1 MNLSRRHF
9 FQTGS
14 AASLAAVAVGCN
26 KLEVPEILLPGRRA
40 VAPPDGPYQT
50 PAGKGIDL
58 VSHALNRLTFG
69 ARPWDYQRVR
79 QLGTTEPEAFA
90 AFLDQ
95 QLAPEKI
102 DDPNCENATRRY
114 EVLQEPLG
122 ELFEYQ
128 DKHLLDAL
136 VRSTVLHAVFTERQ
150 LYEVMV
156 NFWSD
161 HFNIDPSKGDAKW
174 LKVADDRDVIR
185 AHALGKFPD
194 MLRASALSPAMLWY
208 LDGRVNKKAADND
221 KPNENYARELMELH
235 TLGVH
240 GGYTQ
245 KDVMEVARCITGW
258 TVEETHRSKLNL
270 GSVGFKPFQHDRG
283 EKVVLGHV
291 IPAIPKK
298 ANPAEIERLGR
309 AELDTVLGI
318 IGLHPSTA
326 KFIAT
331 KLCQRFIADAPPAE
345 AVSSVAEK
353 FIASGGDIPATL
365 RAVFATDAFLT
376 TRGTKFK
383 RPFHYIVS
391 ALRATHAQ
399 TDAGHAI
406 EDYLHR
412 MGHAP
417 FHYPTP
423 DGYPEEAAPWLGTLL
438 WRWNFAVGLANNTLD
453 KETRM
458 DADALKASFATEE
471 GLMAHLLGRA
481 PAADEITA
489 CKDSGAPLAL
499 LLASPGFQRC

>member
-1 MNLSRRHF
+1 MNSSRRQF
-9 FQTGS
+9 LQAGS
-14 AASLAAVAVGCN
+14 AASFAALALGCD
-26 KLEVPEILLPGRRA
+26 KVEVPEVLLLGRRPA
-40 VAPPDGPYQT
+40 APPDGPYLT
-50 PAGKGIDL
+50 PAGKDIDL

-69 ARPWDYQRVR
+69 ARPWDYQRTR
-79 QLGTTEPEAFA
+79 KLGTTEEAAFA
-90 AFLDQ
+90 AFLDE
-95 QLAPEKI
+95 QLMPERL
-102 DDPNCENATRRY
+102 DDPNCENATRRF

-128 DKHLLDAL
+128 EKHLLDAL
-136 VRSTVLHAVFTERQ
+136 VRSTVLRAVFTERQ

-208 LDGRVNKKAADND
+208 LDGRVNKKANAAD

-245 KDVMEVARCITGW
+245 KDVMEVARCLTGW
-258 TVEETHRSKLNL
+258 GVQEVGRSKLNL
-270 GSVGFKPFQHDRG
+270 GSVEFRPLQHDRG
-283 EKVVLGHV
+283 EKVILGHV
-291 IPAIPKK
+291 LPAIPKK
-298 ANPAEIERLGR
+298 ANAAEIEKLGR

-331 KLCQRFIADAPPAE
+331 KLCQRFIADVPPAA
-345 AVSSVAEK
+345 AVSAVAEK

-365 RAVFATDAFLT
+365 RALFATDAFLT
-376 TRGTKFK
+376 TRGNKLK

-391 ALRATHAQ
+391 TLRATHAT

-406 EDYLHR
+406 QDYLLR

-438 WRWNFAVGLANNTLD
+438 WRWNFAVALTKNELGNATKL
-453 KETRM
+453 
-458 DADALKASFATEE
+458 DADKLRASFATEE
-471 GLMAHLLGRA
+471 HQMAHLLGRA
-481 PAADEITA
+481 PSTDEIPA
-489 CKDSGAPLAL
+489 CKESGAPLAL
-499 LLASPGFQRC
+499 LLASPSFQKC

>member
-1 MNLSRRHF
+1 MNFTRRHF
-9 FQTGS
+9 LQAGS
-14 AASLAAVAVGCN
+14 AASLAAVAIGCD
-26 KLEVPEILLPGRRA
+26 KLEVPTALRIGPRD
-40 VAPPDGPYQT
+40 VTTPDGPFT
-50 PAGKGIDL
+50 VPTGNEIDL

-69 ARPWDYQRVR
+69 PRPWDYQRTR
-79 QLGTTEPEAFA
+79 KLGDTGQAAFA

-102 DDPNCENATRRY
+102 DDPAAENAVRHF

-136 VRSTVLHAVFTERQ
+136 VRSTVLRAVFSERQ

-185 AHALGKFPD
+185 AHALGKFPA

-208 LDGRVNKKAADND
+208 LDGRVNKKANDAD

-245 KDVMEVARCITGW
+245 KDVMEVARCLTGW
-258 TVEETHRSKLNL
+258 GVQEVGRSKLNL
-270 GSVGFKPFQHDRG
+270 GSVEFKPFQHDRG
-283 EKVVLGHV
+283 EKVILGHV

-298 ANPAEIERLGR
+298 AKPEEIERLGR

-318 IGLHPSTA
+318 VGLHPATA

-331 KLCQRFIADAPPAE
+331 KLCQRFIADDPPA
-345 AVSSVAEK
+345 ATVSTVAEK
-353 FIASGGDIPATL
+353 FIASGGDIPTTL
-365 RAVFATDAFLT
+365 RALFATDAFRT
-376 TRGTKFK
+376 TRGTKLK
-383 RPFHYIVS
+383 RPFHFIVS
-391 ALRATHAQ
+391 ALRATHAT
-399 TDAGHAI
+399 TDAGRAVQ
-406 EDYLHR
+406 DYLLR

-438 WRWNFAVGLANNTLD
+438 WRWNFAVGLANNSLD
-453 KETRM
+453 NETKL
-458 DADALKASFATEE
+458 DADKLKASFATEE
-471 GLMAHLLGRA
+471 NLMAHLLGRA
-481 PAADEITA
+481 PTADEVTA

-499 LLASPGFQRC
+499 LLASPSFQKC

>member
-1 MNLSRRHF
+1 MNFSRRHF
-9 FQTGS
+9 LQAGS
-14 AASLAAVAVGCN
+14 AASLAAVAVGCD
-26 KLEVPEILLPGRRA
+26 KLEVPDALRIGPRA
-40 VAPPDGPYQT
+40 VAAPDGPYAVPT
-50 PAGKGIDL
+50 GKDIDL

-69 ARPWDYQRVR
+69 ARPWDYQRTR
-79 QLGTTEPEAFA
+79 KLGATEEAAFA

-102 DDPNCENATRRY
+102 DDPGAESATRRF
-114 EVLQEPLG
+114 ELLNEPLG

-136 VRSTVLHAVFTERQ
+136 VRSTVLRAVFTERQ

-185 AHALGKFPD
+185 AHALGKFPA

-208 LDGRVNKKAADND
+208 LDGRVNKKANDAD
-221 KPNENYARELMELH
+221 KPNENYARELLELH

-245 KDVMEVARCITGW
+245 KDVMEVARCLTGW
-258 TVEETHRSKLNL
+258 AVQETQRSKLNL
-270 GSVGFKPFQHDRG
+270 GSVEFKPFQHDRG

-298 ANPAEIERLGR
+298 AKPEEIEKLGR
-309 AELDTVLGI
+309 AELDTVLNI

-331 KLCQRFIADAPPAE
+331 KLCQRFIADAPPAA
-345 AVSSVAEK
+345 AVSAVAEK

-365 RAVFATDAFLT
+365 RALFATDAFLT
-376 TRGTKFK
+376 TRGNKLK

-391 ALRATHAQ
+391 ALRATHAT
-399 TDAGHAI
+399 TDAGRAI
-406 EDYLHR
+406 QDYLLR

-438 WRWNFAVGLANNTLD
+438 WRWNFAVALTSNSLD
-453 KETRM
+453 KETKL
-458 DADALKASFATEE
+458 DADKLRASFATEE
-471 GLMAHLLGRA
+471 NQMAHLLGRA
-481 PAADEITA
+481 PTADEITA

-499 LLASPGFQRC
+499 LLASPSFQKC

>member
-1 MNLSRRHF
+1 MNFSRRHF
-9 FQTGS
+9 LQAGS
-14 AASLAAVAVGCN
+14 AASLAAVAVGCD
-26 KLEVPEILLPGRRA
+26 KLEVPDALRIGPRA
-40 VAPPDGPYQT
+40 VTPPDGPYAT
-50 PAGKGIDL
+50 PAGADIDL

-69 ARPWDYQRVR
+69 ARPWDYQRTR
-79 QLGTTEPEAFA
+79 KLGDTEEAAFA

-102 DDPNCENATRRY
+102 EDPAGENAVRRF
-114 EVLQEPLG
+114 ELLNEPLG

-136 VRSTVLHAVFTERQ
+136 VRSTVLRAVFTERQ

-185 AHALGKFPD
+185 AHALGKFPA

-208 LDGRVNKKAADND
+208 LDGRVNKKANDSD
-221 KPNENYARELMELH
+221 KPNENYARELLELH

-245 KDVMEVARCITGW
+245 QDVMEVARCLTGW
-258 TVEETHRSKLNL
+258 AVRETNRSKLGL
-270 GSVGFKPFQHDRG
+270 GSVEFKPFQHDRS

-298 ANPAEIERLGR
+298 AKPEEIEKLGR

-318 IGLHPSTA
+318 VGLHPATA

-331 KLCQRFIADAPPAE
+331 KLCQRFIADAPPTA
-345 AVSSVAEK
+345 AVSAVADK

-365 RAVFATDAFLT
+365 RALFATDAFLT
-376 TRGTKFK
+376 TRGNKLK

-391 ALRATHAQ
+391 TLRATHAT
-399 TDAGHAI
+399 TDAGRAI
-406 EDYLHR
+406 QDYLLR

-438 WRWNFAVGLANNTLD
+438 WRWNFAVGLANNSLD
-453 KETRM
+453 KETKL
-458 DADALKASFATEE
+458 DADQLKASFATEE
-471 GLMAHLLGRA
+471 NLMAHLLGRA
-481 PAADEITA
+481 PTADEVTA
-489 CKDSGAPLAL
+489 CKESGAPLAL
-499 LLASPGFQRC
+499 LLASPSFQKC

>member
-1 MNLSRRHF
+1 MNFSRRHF
-9 FQTGS
+9 LQSGS
-14 AASLAAVAVGCN
+14 AASLAAVAIGCD
-26 KLEVPEILLPGRRA
+26 KLEVPTALRIGPRD
-40 VAPPDGPYQT
+40 VSVPDGPYT
-50 PAGKGIDL
+50 VPTGNEIDL
-58 VSHALNRLTFG
+58 VSQALNRLTFG
-69 ARPWDYQRVR
+69 PRPWDYQRTR
-79 QLGTTEPEAFA
+79 KLGDTEQAAFA

-102 DDPNCENATRRY
+102 DDPAAENAVRRF

-136 VRSTVLHAVFTERQ
+136 VRSTVLRAVFTERQ

-185 AHALGKFPD
+185 AHALGKFPA

-208 LDGRVNKKAADND
+208 LDGRVNKKANDAD
-221 KPNENYARELMELH
+221 KPNENYARELLELH

-245 KDVMEVARCITGW
+245 KDVMEVARCLTGW
-258 TVEETHRSKLNL
+258 AVQETQRSKLNL
-270 GSVGFKPFQHDRG
+270 GSVEFKPFQHDRG

-298 ANPAEIERLGR
+298 ANAAEIEKLGR

-331 KLCQRFIADAPPAE
+331 KLCQRFIADAPPAD
-345 AVSSVAEK
+345 AISAVAER

-365 RAVFATDAFLT
+365 RALFATDAFLT
-376 TRGTKFK
+376 ARGNKLK

-391 ALRATHAQ
+391 TLRATHAT
-399 TDAGHAI
+399 TDAGRAI
-406 EDYLHR
+406 QDYLLR

-438 WRWNFAVGLANNTLD
+438 WRWNFAVALTSNTLD
-453 KETRM
+453 QETKLN
-458 DADALKASFATEE
+458 ADKLRASFATEE
-471 GLMAHLLGRA
+471 NQMAHLLGRA
-481 PAADEITA
+481 PTADELTA

-499 LLASPGFQRC
+499 LLASPSFQKC

>member
-1 MNLSRRHF
+1 MNFTRRHF
-9 FQTGS
+9 LQAGS
-14 AASLAAVAVGCN
+14 TASLGALAIGCD
-26 KLEVPEILLPGRRA
+26 KLEVPTALRIGPRD
-40 VAPPDGPYQT
+40 VTVPDGPYT
-50 PAGKGIDL
+50 VPTGNEIDL

-69 ARPWDYQRVR
+69 PRPWDYHRTR
-79 QLGTTEPEAFA
+79 KLGDTEQAAFD

-102 DDPNCENATRRY
+102 DDPAAENAVRRF

-136 VRSTVLHAVFTERQ
+136 VRSTVLRAVFTERQ

-185 AHALGKFPD
+185 AHALGKFPA

-208 LDGRVNKKAADND
+208 LDGRVNKKANDAD
-221 KPNENYARELMELH
+221 KPNENYARELLELH

-245 KDVMEVARCITGW
+245 QDVMEVARCLTGW
-258 TVEETHRSKLNL
+258 AVQETHRSKLNL
-270 GSVGFKPFQHDRG
+270 GSVEFKPFQHDRG

-298 ANPAEIERLGR
+298 AKPEEIEKLGR

-318 IGLHPSTA
+318 VGLHPATA

-331 KLCQRFIADAPPAE
+331 KLCQRFIADAPPAT
-345 AVSSVAEK
+345 AVSAVAEK

-365 RAVFATDAFLT
+365 RALFATDAFLT
-376 TRGTKFK
+376 TRGNKLK

-391 ALRATHAQ
+391 ALRATHAT
-399 TDAGHAI
+399 TDAGRAI
-406 EDYLHR
+406 QDYLLR

-438 WRWNFAVGLANNTLD
+438 WRWNFAVALTGNTLD
-453 KETRM
+453 KETKL
-458 DADALKASFATEE
+458 DADKLRASFATEE
-471 GLMAHLLGRA
+471 NLMAHLLGRA
-481 PAADEITA
+481 PTADEVTA
-489 CKDSGAPLAL
+489 CEESGAPLAL
-499 LLASPGFQRC
+499 LLASPSFQKC

>member
-1 MNLSRRHF
+1 MNFSRRHF
-9 FQTGS
+9 LQAGS
-14 AASLAAVAVGCN
+14 AASLAAVAVGCD
-26 KLEVPEILLPGRRA
+26 KLEVPDALRIGPRA
-40 VAPPDGPYQT
+40 AAPPGGPYTT
-50 PAGKGIDL
+50 PAGKDIDL

-79 QLGTTEPEAFA
+79 KLGDTEQAAFA

-95 QLAPEKI
+95 QLVPEKI
-102 DDPNCENATRRY
+102 ADPAAENATRRF
-114 EVLQEPLG
+114 ELLNEPLG

-136 VRSTVLHAVFTERQ
+136 VRSTVLRAVFTERQ

-185 AHALGKFPD
+185 AHALGKFPA

-208 LDGRVNKKAADND
+208 LDGRVNKKANDAD
-221 KPNENYARELMELH
+221 KPNENYARELLELH

-245 KDVMEVARCITGW
+245 KDVMEVARCLTGW
-258 TVEETHRSKLNL
+258 AVQETHRSKLNL
-270 GSVGFKPFQHDRG
+270 GSVEFKPFQHDRG

-298 ANPAEIERLGR
+298 AKPEEIEKLGR

-331 KLCQRFIADAPPAE
+331 KLCQRFIADAPPAA
-345 AVSSVAEK
+345 AVSAVAEK

-365 RAVFATDAFLT
+365 RALFATEAFLT
-376 TRGTKFK
+376 TRGNKLK

-391 ALRATHAQ
+391 ALRATHAT
-399 TDAGHAI
+399 TDAGRAI
-406 EDYLHR
+406 QDYLLR

-438 WRWNFAVGLANNTLD
+438 WRWNFAVALTGNTLD
-453 KETRM
+453 KETKL
-458 DADALKASFATEE
+458 DADKLRASFANEE
-471 GLMAHLLGRA
+471 NLMAHLLGRA
-481 PAADEITA
+481 PTADEVTA

-499 LLASPGFQRC
+499 LLASPSFQKC

>member
-1 MNLSRRHF
+1 MSFTRRHF
-9 FQTGS
+9 LQTGS
-14 AASLAAVAVGCN
+14 AASLAAVAVGCD
-26 KLEVPEILLPGRRA
+26 KLEVPDALRIGPRA
-40 VAPPDGPYQT
+40 AAPPDGPYAT
-50 PAGKGIDL
+50 PAGKDIDL

-79 QLGTTEPEAFA
+79 KLGDTEQAAFA

-95 QLAPEKI
+95 QLAPEKL
-102 DDPNCENATRRY
+102 DDPAAENATRRF
-114 EVLQEPLG
+114 EVLNEPLG

-136 VRSTVLHAVFTERQ
+136 VRSTVLRAVFTERQ
-150 LYEVMV
+150 LFEVMV

-185 AHALGKFPD
+185 AHALGKFPA

-208 LDGRVNKKAADND
+208 LDGRVNKKANDAD
-221 KPNENYARELMELH
+221 KPNENYARELLELH

-245 KDVMEVARCITGW
+245 KDVMEVARCLTGW
-258 TVEETHRSKLNL
+258 AVQETHRSKLNL
-270 GSVGFKPFQHDRG
+270 GSVEFKPFQHDRG

-298 ANPAEIERLGR
+298 AKPEEIEKLGR

-318 IGLHPSTA
+318 VGLHPATA

-331 KLCQRFIADAPPAE
+331 KLCQRFIADAPPAT
-345 AVSSVAEK
+345 AISAVAEK

-365 RAVFATDAFLT
+365 RALFATDAFLT
-376 TRGTKFK
+376 TRGNKLK

-391 ALRATHAQ
+391 ALRATHAT
-399 TDAGHAI
+399 TDAGRAI
-406 EDYLHR
+406 QDYLLR

-438 WRWNFAVGLANNTLD
+438 WRWNFAVALTGNTLD
-453 KETRM
+453 QETKL
-458 DADALKASFATEE
+458 DAEKLRASFATEE
-471 GLMAHLLGRA
+471 NLMAHLLGRA
-481 PAADEITA
+481 PSADEVTA
-489 CKDSGAPLAL
+489 CKESGAPLAL
-499 LLASPGFQRC
+499 LLASPSFQKC